1 MAAASGSETNP
12 KIPEDVRT
20 AVKQLSIEPVIKR
33 SICCPKCYRAYSF
46 EELPQVCLARQT
58 PGCRPCNTP
67 LWVERQTRA
76 GPKIDFESW
85 LAHFLSRPGM
95 EELLQKST
103 LHVPNPDKMTSIW
116 DSPAWQSLGTFYIDW
131 FNPFTNKI
139 AGKHASCGA
148 IIAMWHLE
156 ENTFFAGITPPPKEP
171 TVTTM
176 SALLDPVMAQFEG
189 MWHGK
194 MVPTYNHP
202 EGDMYRVAI
211 IVAIG
216 DLLALK
222 KALGFASHASTNF
235 CSMCKLKRCDID
247 QDTESFEPRR
257 GWEVLRAAKEWLMA
271 QTQAARKAIFAK
283 HGVRPSSFNTLTY
296 RDPVKHTVLG
306 VMHNWIEGILQHHCR
321 LKWGIGSDSPKAG
334 KTKIDPLDAES
345 SSDSD
350 VEMMD
355 VDDSTIATELE
366 DLHQDS
372 FIQNDA
378 TASLSRRASFRFIAE
393 SDDKLIEQG
402 EEDEEDEEADDE
414 EEIYESEKPSW
425 KVFDKE
431 DMDFIHEA
439 LADIVI
445 PSWID
450 RPPTNL
456 GEKSHGKLK
465 ADNWFVLFII
475 FFPLIMPELWHNKAR
490 REQKLL
496 DNLHDLVSATNTL
509 CSYTT
514 SPAEADTYTERYRSY
529 LASSQTLFPGLST
542 RPNHHYARHNG
553 KLLKW
558 WGPLIKLGEFFYES
572 HNGRLQ
578 KIKTN
583 NHMCKP
589 RFQTMKSSTYT
600 CNRGARLDNASPDA
614 MRILSRRDPMSMD
627 SQHPQTF
634 SPAEETAFNGSGTV
648 LDASTYELIF
658 NYWNCAYSPPYIRA
672 AELTYDLMDAG
683 VSVFPSRAVQR
694 TNFDHKTRNFTTF
707 KQHIGGSSISFR
719 HPSTGRKDLGYI
731 WSIWT
736 QVLQGQR

>member
-1 MAAASGSETNP
+1 
-12 KIPEDVRT
+12 
-20 AVKQLSIEPVIKR
+20 
-33 SICCPKCYRAYSF
+33 
-46 EELPQVCLARQT
+46 
-58 PGCRPCNTP
+58 
-67 LWVERQTRA
+67 
-76 GPKIDFESW
+76 
-85 LAHFLSRPGM
+85 
-95 EELLQKST
+95 
-103 LHVPNPDKMTSIW
+103 
-116 DSPAWQSLGTFYIDW
+116 
-131 FNPFTNKI
+131 
-139 AGKHASCGA
+139 
-148 IIAMWHLE
+148 MWHLE
-156 ENTFFAGITPPPKEP
+156 ENAFFAGITPPPKEP

-176 SALLDPVMAQFEG
+176 SALLDPVMAQFQG
-189 MWHGK
+189 MWEGK

-202 EGDMYRVAI
+202 EGDLYRVAI

-222 KALGFASHASTNF
+222 KALGFASHASSNF
-235 CSMCKLKRCDID
+235 CSMCKLQRCDID
-247 QDTESFEPRR
+247 KETFEPRR
-257 GWEVLRAAKEWLMA
+257 GWEVLRAAKAWLMA
-271 QTQAARKAIFAK
+271 QTQAARKAIFAE
-283 HGVRPSSFNTLTY
+283 HGVRSSSFNTLTY

-321 LKWGIGSDSPKAG
+321 LKWGIGSDTPKAG
-334 KTKIDPLDAES
+334 STKVGPLDAES

-355 VDDSTIATELE
+355 VDDSTIAAELE

-378 TASLSRRASFRFIAE
+378 TASLSRRASFRFIPE

-414 EEIYESEKPSW
+414 EGIYESEKPSW
-425 KVFDKE
+425 KVFDKD
-431 DMDFIHEA
+431 DMDFIREG

-475 FFPLIMPELWHNKAR
+475 FFPLIMPELWHNKSR
-490 REQKLL
+490 RDLKLL
-496 DNLHDLVSATNTL
+496 DNLHDLVGATNIL
-509 CSYTT
+509 CSYAT
-514 SPAEADTYTERYRSY
+514 SPAEADTYTEFYRSY
-529 LASSQTLFPGLST
+529 LASSKSLFPGLST
-542 RPNHHYARHNG
+542 RPNHHYARHNSE
-553 KLLKW
+553 LLKW

-583 NHMCKP
+583 NHMWELDL
-589 RFQTMKSSTYT
+589 TMLRQMCRRGRLFASISDSARTADSKSPV
-600 CNRGARLDNASPDA
+600 AEA
-614 MRILSRRDPMSMD
+614 IMD
-627 SQHPQTF
+627 SQRPQTF

-658 NYWNCAYSPPYIRA
+658 SYWNCTYSPPYIRA
-672 AELTYDLMDAG
+672 AELTYGLMDAG

-694 TNFDHKTRNFTTF
+694 TNFEHKTRNFTTF
-707 KQHIGGSSISFR
+707 KKHIGGSSISFR

-731 WSIWT
+731 QSIWT
-736 QVLQGQR
+736 QVLQGQSRIFIIVQPHTDLSPTEAAKTPFPRCPGFAVTAKYSRPSQPQALLVVEPRHIISHVPYRMRPKGTYGVKVDFTTFVDSLNRGRD